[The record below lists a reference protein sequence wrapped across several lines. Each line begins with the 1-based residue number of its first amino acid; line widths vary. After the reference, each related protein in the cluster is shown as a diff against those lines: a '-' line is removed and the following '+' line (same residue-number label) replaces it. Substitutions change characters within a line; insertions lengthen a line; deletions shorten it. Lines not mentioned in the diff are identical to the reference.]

1 MFEILWVKR
10 IKDWK
15 CLFCENLCG
24 KFSVNIQ
31 TRLIFVKT
39 YKRLFCDHDFSFGL
53 FSLLKGT
60 LLAPRK
66 CGFRGRCLFKL
77 SYLHEY
83 SFKNVRRSFKHSLSL
98 EKCFAKIFINNEAN
112 QQHVCHFSHSR
123 GQLCSI
129 ESSFPSFC
137 ALSHATT
144 AAFIIIAGVD
154 QRDQPN
160 TRSV

>member
-1 MFEILWVKR
+1 MFEILWAKPTR
-10 IKDWK
+10 GWK
-15 CLFCENLCG
+15 SR
-24 KFSVNIQ
+24 FSKTCMVNFLWIYKQ
-31 TRLIFVKT
+31 GWYLWKT
-39 YKRLFCDHDFSFGL
+39 YKRLFCDHDFSFWL

-144 AAFIIIAGVD
+144 ASFIIIAGVD